1 MDISA
6 IFDILCF
13 VAAVSCTIAIRLKI
27 QTKSSHKI
35 HRSELLRLDFVNLN
49 SWIAISAVLG
59 IDSGWAAPA
68 LGSGKRNYGLK
79 GFTDGLTAGLLLT
92 LMGGWVVPLYQA
104 VYLIVRLIIWLIK

>member
-1 MDISA
+1 MLHIIGLIFTWIFRVSLIYYVLWLLLAVLSA
-6 IFDILCF
+6 I
-13 VAAVSCTIAIRLKI
+13 
-27 QTKSSHKI
+27 
-35 HRSELLRLDFVNLN
+35 
-49 SWIAISAVLG
+49 LG